1 MTKPNYINFKLKDP
15 FETHT
20 NVNVAGTFNNW
31 DPNADA
37 LAFDTESKD
46 WCLDLDVDLPVDH
59 KVMYKYVVD
68 ENKWICDVSAPLEKD
83 ADGNENN
90 VTFVILKNKTH
101 TGSKTG
107 SVRKEQKEER
117 EQKQKREQKQE
128 QKQEDSK
135 ADSVAGK
142 LEQQEEEE
150 EVFDHKSFHENELFD
165 ASEQGQDETA
175 PTSGEENNHEAD
187 APLEATTHDIQL
199 ATTGPKKGGND
210 IPKPNGGF
218 SFASLWESIA
228 WFFKYYILSWFYPEH

>member
-15 FETHT
+15 FATHT
-20 NVNVAGTFNNW
+20 NVKVAGTFNDW
-31 DPNADA
+31 DPTADA

-46 WCLDLDVDLPVDH
+46 WFLDLDVDLPADQ

-90 VTFVILKNKTH
+90 ITFVILKNKTQ
-101 TGSKTG
+101 TGSKVG
-107 SVRKEQKEER
+107 SDRKEQEPAQD
-117 EQKQKREQKQE
+117 QKLKQE
-128 QKQEDSK
+128 Q
-135 ADSVAGK
+135 GK
-142 LEQQEEEE
+142 EEQQEQEE

-165 ASEQGQDETA
+165 ASEQVQDETA
-175 PTSGEENNHEAD
+175 PTSGEENNQETD
-187 APLEATTHDIQL
+187 APLDSNAHDIQL
-199 ATTGPKKGGND
+199 ATTGPKKDSND
-210 IPKPNGGF
+210 IPKPSGGF